1 MRYYDRLV
9 RTCITPCLILFPVH
23 YRYLD
28 YDVVRMRNN
37 DDLIEFQRALNGSYE
52 PIVVQPEQEEHKN
65 AEGEKTAE
73 PLKRSRR
80 SLYHKNGRVYTN
92 RKMRKVKL
100 TLKSS

>member
-1 MRYYDRLV
+1 MFF
-9 RTCITPCLILFPVH
+9 TQCLILFPVY

-52 PIVVQPEQEEHKN
+52 PIVVQPEQQENRKVES
-65 AEGEKTAE
+65 EQTAE

-100 TLKSS
+100 TFKSS